1 MAMKPYLAFS
11 YILWFAS
18 GVASIEMDIPDLG
31 CKICDVFGIHA
42 VILLVLQAGAFLLS
56 WNAHTR
62 VGGGLGGGGETNPQP
77 A

>member
-56 WNAHTR
+56 
-62 VGGGLGGGGETNPQP
+62 
-77 A
+77 